1 MAENKK
7 TVVVIGLGRFGS
19 MFAKKAANLGHD
31 VIAIDH
37 NPKNIENIQEFLSV
51 YAVADIKTDG
61 KNILRK
67 LGAENADVG
76 VVAIGTDIS
85 ASAISVLEL
94 EEIGVSSII
103 AKASDTEHIRILEKM
118 GVDNII
124 SPEKDAGVAM
134 AYVKL
139 LGGKAVIHD
148 LQGTYI
154 DMFVLEIDAPK
165 KLWNVAVRHSR
176 LREDFQMTLVGI
188 RRDGKLIV
196 IPSPDEEIQEGD
208 KLLLAA
214 SSKAIDT
221 FVRKFI
227 PLDTSGI
234 VLNIGLGRF
243 GFNFVKKA
251 YDLGYDVI
259 AIDKDENKVNAV
271 KNYVRLAASMN
282 IADDTGL
289 EALRSLVNRPP
300 MLSAIATGEDLAS
313 SLMGVFHSMDVG
325 AMDFAVK
332 ALSAPHVKVLMK
344 IGLRYTQAKTKEKQI
359 VLPEEEA
366 GSSSALQVLEGKVMG
381 LEGVFLSIIYVPSTL
396 IGKKVRES
404 GLREFHR
411 LTLVGII
418 RDNDFIPV
426 PSPDEEFQVGD
437 RLLIMG
443 AKEHLDAYKE
453 HIGAE

>member
-1 MAENKK
+1 MAKK

-19 MFAKKAANLGHD
+19 MFAKKAANLGHE
-31 VIAIDH
+31 VIAIDY

-51 YAVADIKTDG
+51 YAVADIKAEG
-61 KNILRK
+61 KKILRK

-94 EEIGVSSII
+94 EEVGVSSII
-103 AKASDTEHIRILEKM
+103 AKASDEEHIRILEKM

-139 LGGKAVIHD
+139 LGGKAIIHD

-154 DMFVLEIDAPK
+154 DMFILEIEAPER
-165 KLWNVAVRHSR
+165 LWNVAVRNSR

-188 RRDGKLIV
+188 RREGKLLV
-196 IPSPDEEIQEGD
+196 IPSPDEEILPGD

-214 SSKAIDT
+214 SSKAIDA
-221 FVRKFI
+221 FVRRFI
-227 PLDTSGI
+227 DLDTSGL
-234 VLNIGLGRF
+234 VLSIGLGRF

-259 AIDKDENKVNAV
+259 AIDRDENKVNAV
-271 KNYVRLAASMN
+271 KDMVKLAASMN
-282 IADDTGL
+282 IVDETGL
-289 EALRSLVNRPP
+289 EALRSLVSKPP
-300 MLSAIATGEDLAS
+300 MLATIATGDDLAS
-313 SLMGVFHSMDVG
+313 SLMAVFHSMDVG

-332 ALSAPHVKVLMK
+332 ALNAPHMKVLMK
-344 IGLRYTQAKTKEKQI
+344 IGLRYTQAKTREKQI

-366 GSSSALQVLEGKVMG
+366 GSGSALQVLEGKVMG
-381 LEGVFLSIIYVPSTL
+381 LEGVYLSIIYVPPTL
-396 IGKKVRES
+396 IGKKVRQS
-404 GLREFHR
+404 GLREFHK

-418 RDNDFIPV
+418 RNNSFIPV
-426 PSPDEEFQVGD
+426 PNPDEVFVTGD

-443 AKEHLDAYKE
+443 SKEHLEAYKE
-453 HIGAE
+453 QIGI